1 MKVLLINPPGWV
13 GDRIPLGYDLVPSV
27 PLGLGYL
34 ASTMESEGITAKIVD
49 MDWGGFSKE
58 ELVDMISKFDPDIIG
73 ITSFTSN
80 YANAVDIAKA
90 AKSHNPNIKIV
101 FGGVHATFIHRDVLH
116 TIPEVDIVVRYEGER
131 AICEICDA
139 LDRGRKLENVKGI
152 SFRHDNRV
160 FSTPL
165 RHRIENLDSI
175 PFPAFHL
182 LEPSI
187 EHYIGEGKEK
197 GFPIITTRGCPFNC
211 IFCSTAALHGR
222 KYRTRSANNVLD
234 EMEFVQDKY
243 KINVISFADDNFTMK
258 RNRVIDIC
266 RGIKERNLDF
276 EWGCS
281 ARVDLLSKDLLEVMN
296 SSGCKNI
303 FFGIESASQRVLE
316 TVKKGFSIENAK
328 EMVKLTEKMGI
339 KTHCSFILGLPNETV
354 ESIDEMI
361 RFVEE
366 TMPSGRVLPNVLEIL
381 PGTEL
386 WDKESEYFGNTPS
399 IPAADIIRVQLEL
412 FYKFFEISSK
422 GRELLTIE
430 PPDIEIIGGSTAF
443 AQTQM

>member
-1 MKVLLINPPGWV
+1 LKVLLINPPGWV

-234 EMEFVQDKY
+234 EMEFH
-243 KINVISFADDNFTMK
+243 A
-258 RNRVIDIC
+258 
-266 RGIKERNLDF
+266 
-276 EWGCS
+276 
-281 ARVDLLSKDLLEVMN
+281 
-296 SSGCKNI
+296 SS
-303 FFGIESASQRVLE
+303 
-316 TVKKGFSIENAK
+316 VK
-328 EMVKLTEKMGI
+328 T
-339 KTHCSFILGLPNETV
+339 T
-354 ESIDEMI
+354 
-361 RFVEE
+361 
-366 TMPSGRVLPNVLEIL
+366 
-381 PGTEL
+381 
-386 WDKESEYFGNTPS
+386 
-399 IPAADIIRVQLEL
+399 IP
-412 FYKFFEISSK
+412 
-422 GRELLTIE
+422 
-430 PPDIEIIGGSTAF
+430 P
-443 AQTQM
+443 